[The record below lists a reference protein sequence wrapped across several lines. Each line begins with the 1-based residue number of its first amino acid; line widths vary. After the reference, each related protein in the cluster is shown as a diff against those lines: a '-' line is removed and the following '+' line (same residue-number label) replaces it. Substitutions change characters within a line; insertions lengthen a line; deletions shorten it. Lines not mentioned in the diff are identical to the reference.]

1 MYSQNEGM
9 MLLCLVTPKE
19 LPSVLSM
26 VKGIDPAA
34 FIVIQDAKE
43 VLGEGFKEKN
53 PYDKKEKS
61 KKKKGK

>member
-1 MYSQNEGM
+1 MHAAKQQI
-9 MLLCLVTPKE
+9 
-19 LPSVLSM
+19 SVYPM
-26 VKGIDPAA
+26 REE
-34 FIVIQDAKE
+34 DAKE